1 MDEYIKINEPQSP
14 ATLRDYVAPVF
25 RHQRLFTV
33 CFLGM
38 LLGTLAAVLLLP
50 PQYESET
57 KILVKPERADLL
69 VTPGREANTEIRPDV
84 SEEMVNSEV
93 ELLQARELLEKVVV
107 TNHLDQDNGV
117 SLLAPLR
124 RLFPSSPGDS
134 QKRAMENAI
143 DRLQKKL
150 KVEPL
155 KKTDLIKVTY
165 KTTDPGTSQRVL
177 KTLEDEYL
185 EKHVAVHRP
194 PGPFTFFQ
202 QQTTRY
208 QNELSKAEQ
217 QLSDFN
223 VREGVISA
231 DVQKGLMLQR
241 ISDFDGK
248 LRDTQAA
255 TAESRERIRK
265 LELLAQTIPE
275 RITTQV
281 RNSANPVL
289 GQLTPTLLALDLK
302 RTELLHKFL
311 PEYPPVQDVE
321 REIQQTRSAIA
332 QAEQQGSRE
341 ETTDE
346 DSTHAWVR
354 SELVKAEADL
364 DTLRGRASA
373 LSGVVTAYQK
383 NAQEL
388 EQRGRVQQ
396 DLLRDVKAGEENYLL
411 YLQKQE
417 EARISDAL
425 DQKRIGNVAVAESPT
440 LPFAPVSSV
449 WLMLVLG
456 TCVSGVVSLGAVF
469 AFDYMDPTFRTPDE
483 VKGFL
488 DAPVLASFPA
498 DGGR

>member
-1 MDEYIKINEPQSP
+1 MDEYITINEPQSR
-14 ATLRDYVAPVF
+14 ATLRDYVAPIF
-25 RHQRLFTV
+25 RRRRLFTV
-33 CFLGM
+33 CFVGM

-50 PQYESET
+50 AQYESET
-57 KILVKPERADLL
+57 TILVKPERADLL

-107 TNHLDQDNGV
+107 TNHLDQAHGV
-117 SLLAPLR
+117 SLLAPFY
-124 RLFPSSPGDS
+124 RLFPSSPEDS
-134 QKRAMENAI
+134 QKQAMANAI
-143 DRLQKKL
+143 KRLQKKL

-155 KKTDLIKVTY
+155 KKTNLIKVTY
-165 KTTDPGTSQRVL
+165 KATNPETSQRVL
-177 KTLEDEYL
+177 KTLEEVYL

-208 QNELSKAEQ
+208 QNELSQAEQ

-231 DVQKGLMLQR
+231 DVEKGLLVQR
-241 ISDFDGK
+241 IGEFDGK

-255 TAESRERIRK
+255 TAEAQERIRK
-265 LELLAQTIPE
+265 LESQAQTIPP

-281 RNSANPVL
+281 KNLTNPVL
-289 GQLTPTLLALDLK
+289 QQLTPTLLALELK
-302 RTELLHKFL
+302 RTELLRKFQ
-311 PEYPPVQDVE
+311 PEYPAVLDVE

-354 SELVKAEADL
+354 SELVKAQTDL
-364 DTLRGRASA
+364 NSLRGRASA
-373 LSGVVTAYQK
+373 LSGVLTAYQK
-383 NAQEL
+383 NVQEL

-396 DLLRDVKAGEENYLL
+396 DLLRDAKAAEENYLL
-411 YLQKQE
+411 YLRKQE

-425 DQKRIGNVAVAESPT
+425 DQERIGNVAVAESPT
-440 LPFAPVSSV
+440 LPFEPVISA
-449 WLMLVLG
+449 WLMLMLG
-456 TCVSGVVSLGAVF
+456 TCVSGFVSLGTVF

-483 VKGFL
+483 LKGFL
-488 DAPVLASFPA
+488 EAPVLASLPA
-498 DGGR
+498 DGER